1 MGKKKG
7 KKAKAQQRIQLLKQR
22 QQKGN
27 ARRNDDDLQSAVCP
41 HMRLAL
47 PAHCRNKVKT
57 PASCADVSFFINKS
71 HIIMFMIFSKKSK
84 FTFFFPIS
92 NCYIFSVISL

>member
-27 ARRNDDDLQSAVCP
+27 ARRDDDDLQSAVCP

-47 PAHCRNKVKT
+47 PAHCRNKVKI
-57 PASCADVSFFINKS
+57 PASCADVSFFIYITYHNVYN
-71 HIIMFMIFSKKSK
+71 FLKKILNLP
-84 FTFFFPIS
+84 FFFLYQIA
-92 NCYIFSVISL
+92 IFLV

>member
-27 ARRNDDDLQSAVCP
+27 ARRDDDDLQSAVCP

-47 PAHCRNKVKT
+47 PAHCRNKVKI
-57 PASCADVSFFINKS
+57 PASCADVSFFLSTS
-71 HIIMFMIFSKKSK
+71 HIIMFIVLLKKILNLP
-84 FTFFFPIS
+84 FFFS
-92 NCYIFSVISL
+92 YIKLLYF